1 MNKGT
6 TFGYRVLSWHFLTML
21 VRLRDSFAEKKWDIA
36 VADRGISKVV
46 DHELADGLWP
56 IIEA

>member
-6 TFGYRVLSWHFLTML
+6 TFGYRALSWHFLTML

-36 VADRGISKVV
+36 VADKGIAKVV
-46 DHELADGLWP
+46 DHELADGLWER
-56 IIEA
+56 IEA